1 MILGEIIFKRGDD
14 ASMITLDEFRVNSL
28 AELLPRMMLVDIKVN
43 GQYGD
48 VQSVE
53 LKYIPKDE
61 TKEGK

>member
-1 MILGEIIFKRGDD
+1 
-14 ASMITLDEFRVNSL
+14 MITLDEFRVNSL
-28 AELLPRMMLVDIKVN
+28 AELLPRMILVDIKVN

-61 TKEGK
+61 TKEGE

>member
-1 MILGEIIFKRGDD
+1 
-14 ASMITLDEFRVNSL
+14 MITLDEFRVNSL

-43 GQYGD
+43 GQCGD

-61 TKEGK
+61 TKEGE

>member
-1 MILGEIIFKRGDD
+1 
-14 ASMITLDEFRVNSL
+14 MITLDEFRFNSL

-53 LKYIPKDE
+53 LKSIPKDE
-61 TKEGK
+61 TKGGE